1 MKPISVTVAE
11 EDYEAF
17 REAAQAQGR
26 SIADLIREAMTY
38 YRAEQLEARAPLDQ
52 IPVLAGHRLK
62 TKLPSRSEIYDEVFE
77 PKAKS

>member
-1 MKPISVTVAE
+1 MKPISVLVSE

-17 REAAQAQGR
+17 REAARTQDR

-38 YRAEQLEARAPLDQ
+38 YRAEQLQARPPLHQ

-62 TKLPSRSEIYDEVFE
+62 TKLPSRAEIYDEVFE
-77 PKAKS
+77 AKAKR